1 MRPCRTS
8 QQQGRR
14 NVLTPGGEL
23 GRAMP
28 WYRSGVLCNSQTSR
42 RPVGDDGDFHI
53 IPRSWRVLV
62 GYNCGNRRSR
72 RWNPYLSAIPS
83 VSASGALRFDRR
95 IRLEFRG
102 ARRLRPWDCA
112 ARQGRNPPCRS
123 RQDALRLQLERR
135 SHNALGL
142 PAGAGWR
149 LDHAAWNTDRPT
161 RAQRIGVVDAVAA
174 SQRGSDQRQHLV
186 PSVRPS
192 GAPPR
197 SR

>member
-1 MRPCRTS
+1 MDIRAARTWRNRRTATLRALGDGLRVVLEDGLGEVRPCRTS

-83 VSASGALRFDRR
+83 VSV
-95 IRLEFRG
+95 
-102 ARRLRPWDCA
+102 A
-112 ARQGRNPPCRS
+112 ARVHGP
-123 RQDALRLQLERR
+123 RR
-135 SHNALGL
+135 
-142 PAGAGWR
+142 
-149 LDHAAWNTDRPT
+149 
-161 RAQRIGVVDAVAA
+161 
-174 SQRGSDQRQHLV
+174 
-186 PSVRPS
+186 
-192 GAPPR
+192 APPLTSGQR
-197 SR
+197 WWAT